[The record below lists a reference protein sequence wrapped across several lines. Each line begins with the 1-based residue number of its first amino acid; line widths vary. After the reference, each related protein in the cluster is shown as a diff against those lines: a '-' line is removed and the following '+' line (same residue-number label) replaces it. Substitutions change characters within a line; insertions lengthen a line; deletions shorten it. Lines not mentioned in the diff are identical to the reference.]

1 MGRIVAVCIRSVPCY
16 RWIQICACTV
26 SCSRVASR
34 VCYVTF
40 GIATDQRMRFSNM
53 ALDLNRRRFVL
64 GAHMTVLTVA
74 ASPLLAQSRSVWS
87 AENAFD
93 ALLSDTARIIDVRTH
108 KEWQETGVGAGVWP
122 ISMHASGFPDRLFRA
137 KELSGDRTVGLI
149 CATGGRS
156 ASLLRALR
164 QAGYSATPISRKGCW
179 DQAKGLAGSHRTCRP
194 FRWMSP

>member
-1 MGRIVAVCIRSVPCY
+1 
-16 RWIQICACTV
+16 
-26 SCSRVASR
+26 
-34 VCYVTF
+34 
-40 GIATDQRMRFSNM
+40 M

-164 QAGYSATPISRKGCW
+164 QAGYSGYADISEGMLGSGEGPGW
-179 DQAKGLAGSHRTCRP
+179 VASNLPTVPLDVALNGLPPALA
-194 FRWMSP
+194 